1 MDRIVILKQF
11 IRDNPGDFFSRHAL
25 ALECI
30 KLGDDAE
37 AEKLFKEI
45 LENNPAYIG
54 TYYHLGKLLE
64 RDNRAEEALAIYEIG
79 IKEAEKQRDDHSL
92 RELKAAHNQLEDEM
106 DI

>member
-11 IRDNPGDFFSRHAL
+11 IRENPGDFFSRHAL

-30 KLGDDAE
+30 KLGDNAE

-64 RDNRAEEALAIYEIG
+64 RDNRADEALGIYETG
-79 IKEAEKQRDDHSL
+79 MKEAEKQRDDHSL
-92 RELKAAHNQLEDEM
+92 RELKAALNQLKDEM

>member
-11 IRDNPGDFFSRHAL
+11 IRDNPSDFFSRHAL

-37 AEKLFKEI
+37 AERLFKEI
-45 LENNPAYIG
+45 LENNPSYIG

-64 RDNRAEEALAIYEIG
+64 RDNRADEALEIYENG
-79 IKEAEKQRDDHSL
+79 IKHAEKENDNHAL
-92 RELKAAHNQLEDEM
+92 RELKAAFNQLKDEM
-106 DI
+106 DT